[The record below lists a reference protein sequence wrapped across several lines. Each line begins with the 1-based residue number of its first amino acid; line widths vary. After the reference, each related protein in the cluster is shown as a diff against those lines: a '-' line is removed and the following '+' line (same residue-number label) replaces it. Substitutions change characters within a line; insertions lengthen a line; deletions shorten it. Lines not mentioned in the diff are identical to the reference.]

1 MFFQE
6 WNYFLYQTKPFFF
19 SRQDTEAEL
28 EIVRS
33 AAITN
38 GAFDAVR
45 CTHYA
50 EGGKGAE
57 KLADALVKVCSSEKS
72 KFRFLYDLNKSIEEK
87 VKIIAQQTYGA
98 GDVEFS
104 AMVLEKIQSFNAQ
117 VSFWIDS

>member
-1 MFFQE
+1 MSSQDE
-6 WNYFLYQTKPFFF
+6 PVFLANNNRFFF

-28 EIVRS
+28 EIIRS

-72 KFRFLYDLNKSIEEK
+72 KFRFLYDLNRSIGEK
-87 VKIIAQQTYGA
+87 VKIIAQEMYGA

-117 VSFWIDS
+117 VSF